1 MGDEMKNVS
10 VAVGPTVGSTVVR
23 EALDSGFTL
32 YFSDHSSISVAGTFG
47 FRSADGES
55 STLSASPIGLA
66 AHTSRLVA
74 LIGMEVGA
82 INSDGDDAIAL
93 VFTSG
98 ITLVVPRSGSSSIS
112 TLGLAP

>member
-1 MGDEMKNVS
+1 M
-10 VAVGPTVGSTVVR
+10 R
-23 EALDSGFTL
+23 EAFDSGFTL

-55 STLSASPIGLA
+55 STLAASPTGLA
-66 AHTSRLVA
+66 SHASGLVA
-74 LIGMEVGA
+74 LIGMKVGA
-82 INSDGDDAIAL
+82 VNSNGDDAIAL

-98 ITLVVPRSGSSSIS
+98 IALVVPRSGSSSIS